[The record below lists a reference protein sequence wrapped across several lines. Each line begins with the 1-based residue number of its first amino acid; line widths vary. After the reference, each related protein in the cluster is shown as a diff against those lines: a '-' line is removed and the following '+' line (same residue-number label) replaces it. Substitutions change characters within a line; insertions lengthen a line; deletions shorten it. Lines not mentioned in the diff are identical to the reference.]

1 MRIEPTDRLTFWRGW
16 YDGARRYPDAQR
28 LAVYD
33 AILAF
38 AFDGIEPAEPEGD
51 LTAAIV
57 FQTIATIRPTIEIS
71 RKRREF
77 GAAGG
82 RSSKGEAEPKPTAT
96 KPQANRKQNGSQTEA
111 KPKQPRKTR
120 KQVKEQEQ
128 DKEQEQEHN
137 ANSSTATTPRKKS
150 PPSLN
155 RVIASLTTANVPEDF
170 IRTAYADLAAV
181 EFRDA
186 DGQYVANPMRYILA
200 QYRREKNS
208 AAARES
214 SGDGLDAYK
223 IGR

>member
-1 MRIEPTDRLTFWRGW
+1 MPIEPTDRLTFWRGW

-38 AFDGIEPAEPEGD
+38 AFDGVEPAEPEGD

-82 RSSKGEAEPKPTAT
+82 RSSKGEAEPKPTAS
-96 KPQANRKQNGSQTEA
+96 KAEAKRKQSRSKTEA

-120 KQVKEQEQ
+120 KQVKEQVQEQ
-128 DKEQEQEHN
+128 DKEQEHI
-137 ANSSTATTPRKKS
+137 ANSCSRDPARKK
-150 PPSLN
+150 PPSLDQFL
-155 RVIASLTTANVPEDF
+155 AGATLAGVPEDYA
-170 IRTAYADLAAV
+170 RTFYTNLV
-181 EFRDA
+181 GVGWLDA
-186 DGQYVANPMRYILA
+186 DGLYVTNWRRYLRKSYFDDVKKI
-200 QYRREKNS
+200 S
-208 AAARES
+208 AARES
-214 SGDGLDAYK
+214 SSDGLDAYK